1 MINLIRQKLES
12 YKVTDIETE
21 KQALKEILQSITLY
35 ALWRVDFF
43 EIAAFQGGTS
53 LRILHAL
60 PRFSEDLDFIVKTPD
75 PTFTWEAYSQN
86 LLDVLAEYNV
96 ACQFVHRP
104 DDTRPV
110 KEAFIKDDSITSQ
123 LEFSFMDTGRRG
135 LLKVKL
141 EVDTNPPIGSNWD
154 YRFLDFPLDFEVCTQ
169 DLSSNFAL
177 KLHALL
183 CRPYVKGRDWFDFG
197 WYCRFQVKPNMVLLE
212 NAINQYGPWKN
223 KDEKINEVWLLN
235 KLAERIRA
243 INWNEAVLDV
253 TPFVAPIERP
263 SLKLW
268 SQGFFLEK
276 LATLEQT
283 LESPR

>member
-1 MINLIRQKLES
+1 
-12 YKVTDIETE
+12 
-21 KQALKEILQSITLY
+21 
-35 ALWRVDFF
+35 
-43 EIAAFQGGTS
+43 
-53 LRILHAL
+53 
-60 PRFSEDLDFIVKTPD
+60 
-75 PTFTWEAYSQN
+75 
-86 LLDVLAEYNV
+86 
-96 ACQFVHRP
+96 
-104 DDTRPV
+104 
-110 KEAFIKDDSITSQ
+110 
-123 LEFSFMDTGRRG
+123 
-135 LLKVKL
+135 
-141 EVDTNPPIGSNWD
+141 
-154 YRFLDFPLDFEVCTQ
+154 
-169 DLSSNFAL
+169 
-177 KLHALL
+177 
-183 CRPYVKGRDWFDFG
+183 
-197 WYCRFQVKPNMVLLE
+197 MVLLE